1 MLLEAKL
8 PLIEITI
15 GDLLNLENEDKLID
29 FPNFDVQK
37 IIDRIKAY
45 MRDFPQK
52 LLEDWMK
59 TVLDFL
65 EEIKFSIPIP
75 IPFDLCMFL
84 EEVGFP
90 KEISVTSA
98 TS

>member
-1 MLLEAKL
+1 MPQSLS
-8 PLIEITI
+8 
-15 GDLLNLENEDKLID
+15 DKLE
-29 FPNFDVQK
+29 PKTSK

-59 TVLDFL
+59 TVLKFL
-65 EEIKFSIPIP
+65 EKINFSIPIP

-90 KEISVTSA
+90 KEISVSNLVLEGT
-98 TS
+98 

>member
-1 MLLEAKL
+1 M
-8 PLIEITI
+8 
-15 GDLLNLENEDKLID
+15 
-29 FPNFDVQK
+29 QK
-37 IIDRIKAY
+37 IIDKIKAY
-45 MRDFPQK
+45 MRDWPQK

-65 EEIKFSIPIP
+65 EEITFSIDIP

-90 KEISVTSA
+90 KEISVSNLVLEGT
-98 TS
+98 